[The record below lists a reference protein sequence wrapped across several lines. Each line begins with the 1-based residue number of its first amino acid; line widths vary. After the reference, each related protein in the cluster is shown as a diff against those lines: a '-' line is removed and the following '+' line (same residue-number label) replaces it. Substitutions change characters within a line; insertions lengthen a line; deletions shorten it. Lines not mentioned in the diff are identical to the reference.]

1 MASHRRKQI
10 EMTEEERKIFLEQA
24 RTAAFSTIDPWGYP
38 HTVAMWF
45 AMEDGCPVMTTYAK
59 SQKARNVERNS
70 KVAFMV
76 EAGATY
82 DTLKGVLIRGD
93 AELVGDYD
101 YTVAVLKRIHE
112 KMLGALVPAV
122 EEAMRQQARKR
133 VVVRIR
139 PVRISS
145 WDHGKLGGVY

>member
-1 MASHRRKQI
+1 MHRRKQI
-10 EMTEEERKIFLEQA
+10 EMSEEERAAFLARA

-45 AMEDGCPVMTTYAK
+45 AMEGDCPVMTTYAK
-59 SQKARNVERNS
+59 SQKARNVERNP

-76 EAGATY
+76 EEGETY
-82 DTLKGVLIRGD
+82 DTLKGILIRGE
-93 AELVGDYD
+93 AELVRDFDYA
-101 YTVAVLKRIHE
+101 VAVLKRIHE

-122 EEAMRQQARKR
+122 EEAMRKQAQKR

-139 PVRISS
+139 PRRVSS
-145 WDHGKLGGVY
+145 WDHSKLGGAY

>member
-1 MASHRRKQI
+1 MHRRKQI
-10 EMTEEERKIFLEQA
+10 EMTEAERNVFLDSA

-45 AMEDGCPVMTTYAK
+45 AMENGCPVMTTYAK
-59 SQKARNVERNS
+59 SQKARNVERNP
-70 KVAFMV
+70 KVGFMV
-76 EAGATY
+76 EAGETY
-82 DTLKGVLIRGD
+82 DTLKGVLIRGE
-93 AELVGDYD
+93 AELIRDFD

-122 EEAMRQQARKR
+122 EEAMRKQAQKR

-139 PVRISS
+139 PVRVSS
-145 WDHGKLGGVY
+145 WDHSKLGGTY

>member
-1 MASHRRKQI
+1 MHRRKQI
-10 EMTEEERKIFLEQA
+10 AMTEEERAEFLATA

-45 AMEDGCPVMTTYAK
+45 AMENGCPVMTTYAK
-59 SQKARNVERNS
+59 SQKARNVERNP

-76 EAGATY
+76 ESGETY
-82 DTLKGVLIRGD
+82 DSLKGVLIRGE
-93 AELVGDYD
+93 AELIRDFEYAVS
-101 YTVAVLKRIHE
+101 VLKRIHE

-122 EEAMRQQARKR
+122 EDAMRKQAQKR

-139 PVRISS
+139 PVRVSS
-145 WDHGKLGGVY
+145 WDHSKLGGGY

>member
-1 MASHRRKQI
+1 MKRRKQI
-10 EMTEEERKIFLEQA
+10 EMSPEERATFLSTA

-45 AMEDGCPVMTTYAK
+45 AMEDQCPVMTTYTK
-59 SQKARNVERNS
+59 SQKARNVERNP

-76 EAGATY
+76 ESGETY
-82 DTLKGVLIRGD
+82 DTLKGVLIRGE
-93 AELVGDYD
+93 AELVRDLD

-112 KMLGALVPAV
+112 KMLGAFPPGV
-122 EEAMRQQARKR
+122 EEALRRQAQKR

-139 PVRISS
+139 PVRVSS
-145 WDHGKLGGVY
+145 WDHSKLGGTY